1 MLKGQEARLY
11 YTVWS
16 LATGEPVAGELSRYT
31 HTVYYS
37 SGSGWTQLNSV
48 QITEIG
54 NGVYTFILPAA
65 YTDVDTAVCRIESS
79 NEGVMIP
86 PLPLD
91 FNSISESDQTL
102 LVNNMLN
109 ATIDS
114 ETTLGEALQDTLSKT
129 EVIRAVVSGIKS
141 KIDLYPDPSNFP
153 TKADIPTVEAIAIGV
168 LTTNIPNT
176 AGNYSVGAMVL
187 GGFCSDLD
195 PDTNTWTIRNS
206 DTTVLTQKTFVTSSD
221 MGPIVSVR

>member
-16 LATGEPVAGELSRYT
+16 LATGEPVAGDLSQYT

-37 SGSGWTQLNSV
+37 GGSAWTQLSAV

-54 NGVYTFILPAA
+54 DGVYTFILPAA
-65 YTDVDTAVCRIESS
+65 YTNVDTAVCRVESS
-79 NEGVMIP
+79 NEGVIIP
-86 PLPLD
+86 PLALD
-91 FNSISESDQTL
+91 FNSISEADQTL

-109 ATIDS
+109 APVDS
-114 ETTLGEALQDTLSKT
+114 ETTLGEALQETLSKT
-129 EVIRAVVSGIKS
+129 ETIQASVSGIKS

-153 TKADIPTVEAIAIGV
+153 TKADIPTADQIATSV

-176 AGNYSVGAMVL
+176 AGAYSVGAMVL

-206 DTTVLTQKTFVTSSD
+206 DTTVLTTKTFVTSTE